1 MLGRNKKNIFALFG
15 LYFETETSQRRS
27 SQQKDAVFSLAKRRH
42 SQQLF
47 MTQSSKNYKFSFILL
62 RMPPFRKRKNG

>member
-27 SQQKDAVFSLAKRRH
+27 NQQKDAVFSLAKRRH
-42 SQQLF
+42 SQQKEIFL
-47 MTQSSKNYKFSFILL
+47 
-62 RMPPFRKRKNG
+62 KRD